1 MPDVEPTQLPMLTQL
16 LTHGSESAEEHL
28 RLISAST
35 DVRKELFQWTQ
46 RRSDGAVPLISAS
59 GEFDFDRLNPR
70 NEYRYISPYE
80 VSRSQEHSV
89 SISQEHSVTAR
100 ISEGDADP
108 MDTAGLRNLS
118 IVLSV
123 VLSIVSASIMLS
135 IVSSIMLSIVL
146 SIVFMMSIV
155 SVNRAVNCV
164 VNRVLS
170 IVLSIVRCQS
180 CL

>member
-28 RLISAST
+28 RLISANT
-35 DVRKELFQWTQ
+35 EVQMELFQWAQ

-89 SISQEHSVTAR
+89 SMSQEHSANAR
-100 ISEGDADP
+100 ISDGDAAP
-108 MDTAGLRNLS
+108 LDTAGLRSWTQQIQAGTGNGTT
-118 IVLSV
+118 LSV
-123 VLSIVSASIMLS
+123 GENDDESQTA
-135 IVSSIMLSIVL
+135 
-146 SIVFMMSIV
+146 
-155 SVNRAVNCV
+155 
-164 VNRVLS
+164 
-170 IVLSIVRCQS
+170 
-180 CL
+180 